1 MRKMDEELER
11 RKEEAAS
18 AASFGTKRT
27 TPTKRAASPGGEGSP
42 KPTKRTPLS
51 AQNPASSAAA
61 SVPANAMEVDI
72 DDDFDIDDP
81 LLAMDAEL
89 RAALI
94 AAGDVDSDDDLEGDG
109 LDGDEAMDYNLIKN
123 FLESYKS
130 QGGMAGPVGNL
141 VGRLGK
147 KGGK

>member
-1 MRKMDEELER
+1 MDQDE
-11 RKEEAAS
+11 
-18 AASFGTKRT
+18 
-27 TPTKRAASPGGEGSP
+27 
-42 KPTKRTPLS
+42 
-51 AQNPASSAAA
+51 
-61 SVPANAMEVDI
+61 

-94 AAGDVDSDDDLEGDG
+94 AAGDVDSDDDLDGDG
-109 LDGDEAMDYNLIKN
+109 LEGDQAMDYNLIKN

-147 KGGK
+147 KSGKE